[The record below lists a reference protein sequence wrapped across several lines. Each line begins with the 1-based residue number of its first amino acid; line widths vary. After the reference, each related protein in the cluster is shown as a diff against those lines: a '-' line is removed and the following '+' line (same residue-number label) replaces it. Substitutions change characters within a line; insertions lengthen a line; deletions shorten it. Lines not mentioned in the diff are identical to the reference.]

1 MYRAI
6 CQRPLAEPAGI
17 AVLPIRFD
25 LSIGGYFGTSYAVKL
40 CLNGLWYSRYRHFD
54 FSEPAASGPQIL
66 PVPAPAMWRRFRAEL
81 DALNAWTWRR
91 YYPNVVRVRDG
102 YGFHFQIE
110 YADRQL
116 ISSGDQCFPGA
127 EGEPVPIV
135 DRIPG
140 DPFDHFCAAVSRLIG
155 QPFR

>member
-1 MYRAI
+1 M
-6 CQRPLAEPAGI
+6 
-17 AVLPIRFD
+17 AVFPIRFD
-25 LSIGGYFGTSYAVKL
+25 LSIGGYFGTSYAIKL
-40 CLNGLWYSRYRHFD
+40 YPNGLWYSCYRHSEA
-54 FSEPAASGPQIL
+54 SEPAASGAQTLAI
-66 PVPAPAMWRRFRAEL
+66 PAPAMWRRFRAEL

-110 YADRQL
+110 YPDRQL
-116 ISSGDQCFPGA
+116 VSSGDQCFPGA
-127 EGEPVPIV
+127 EGEPIPIV
-135 DRIPG
+135 DRMPG